1 MRPNWDL
8 IEELVLAALLTAL
21 VFGLIA
27 MAGKGWL

>member
-1 MRPNWDL
+1 MNRHL

-27 MAGKGWL
+27 LAGRGMP